1 MENHWT
7 NFGSWSG
14 FDPFTGLS
22 LSDLEIQSINNA
34 LADLKSQWS
43 NAWVFVNFGRVYITD
58 DFSIEHRNI
67 AKFETYS
74 VFPDYL
80 ANETFN
86 ELRQQ
91 KVIVVLVDV
100 GTHIYM
106 PDRPALILS

>member
-14 FDPFTGLS
+14 FDPFTGPILS
-22 LSDLEIQSINNA
+22 LLEIQAINNA

-43 NAWVFVNFGRVYITD
+43 NAWVFVNFGRLYITD
-58 DFSIEHRNI
+58 DLSIDHRNM
-67 AKFETYS
+67 ARFENYLII
-74 VFPDYL
+74 PDDL

-91 KVIVVLVDV
+91 KVIVVLLD
-100 GTHIYM
+100 GRTHIYM
-106 PDRPALILS
+106 PDRPSLILS